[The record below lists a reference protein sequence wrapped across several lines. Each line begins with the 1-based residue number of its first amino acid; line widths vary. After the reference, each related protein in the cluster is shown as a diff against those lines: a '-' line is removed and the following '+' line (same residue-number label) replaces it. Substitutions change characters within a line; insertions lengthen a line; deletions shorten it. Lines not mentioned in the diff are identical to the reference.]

1 MATCIST
8 HFSSKTNGFVK
19 VIETRE
25 RRKYTGSKRSLS
37 FFDVPSLP
45 SPSRHLAGIFFKG
58 I

>member
-19 VIETRE
+19 VIETQDTLGA
-25 RRKYTGSKRSLS
+25 KVVC

-45 SPSRHLAGIFFKG
+45 SSSHRLASIFFKG